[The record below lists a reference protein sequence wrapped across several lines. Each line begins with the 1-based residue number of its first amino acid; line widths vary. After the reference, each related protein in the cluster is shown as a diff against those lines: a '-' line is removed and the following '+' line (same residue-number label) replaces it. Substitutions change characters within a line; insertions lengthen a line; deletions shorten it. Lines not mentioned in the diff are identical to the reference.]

1 MGELHEAFVGGFM
14 SVNGLT
20 GDFHEAFVRE
30 SCRTGHKRIRRDPL
44 MNLPD
49 HEPTVLWILPYF
61 CSAP

>member
-1 MGELHEAFVGGFM
+1 M

-20 GDFHEAFVRE
+20 GDLHEAFVGV

-49 HEPTVLWILPYF
+49 HEPTVLWILPVLVPRLRALLQF
-61 CSAP
+61 

>member
-1 MGELHEAFVGGFM
+1 M

-20 GDFHEAFVRE
+20 GDLHEAFVGV

-49 HEPTVLWILPYF
+49 HEPTVLWILPVLG
-61 CSAP
+61 SAS